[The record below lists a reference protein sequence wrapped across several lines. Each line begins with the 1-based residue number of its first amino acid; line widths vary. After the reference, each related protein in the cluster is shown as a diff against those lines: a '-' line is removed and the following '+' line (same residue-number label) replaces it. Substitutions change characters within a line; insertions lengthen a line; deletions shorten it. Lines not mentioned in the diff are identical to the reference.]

1 MDLDLL
7 ESLTIKEIFELE
19 ETTYHQGCKW
29 DYEHDSI
36 EDDEFYDDDED
47 ENEYEPVIR
56 LKWLEKGDVNYETLY
71 IDEDDDRVIKGNYV
85 IFLDKLSQE
94 IIIFD
99 SEFLCDGVVENFFTF
114 EDYDIVLTRKR
125 K

>member
-36 EDDEFYDDDED
+36 EDDEFYDED